1 VTVSWSQPSPLNAA
15 SGASVTYNLQILKT
29 DGTTWAT
36 LGTAISSTSTSLT
49 QDYSMSDLKTNS
61 TYATDASGAYI
72 KIRLTATTTYGT
84 STASEANSDSAVYQ
98 S

>member
-1 VTVSWSQPSPLNAA
+1 
-15 SGASVTYNLQILKT
+15 
-29 DGTTWAT
+29 
-36 LGTAISSTSTSLT
+36 
-49 QDYSMSDLKTNS
+49 MSDLKTNS